1 MKRDKVAYFEWL
13 RVFAAFAV
21 VLMHTAARG
30 WNTVPV
36 ASEEFL
42 ALTMFDSLVR
52 WPVPVFVMITG
63 ALFLPRRTELGT
75 VLKRYIPRIG
85 AAWAVWSAVCALCC
99 GTDPADMLSRF
110 LSGHYHLWY
119 LPFLIGV
126 YLVLPFLQ
134 RIAEDKKLTKQ
145 LLWVSLVI
153 AVLIPWL
160 ADLAALLWRSAEY
173 YVRTV
178 ENHLNYSFFFDL
190 LAVLV
195 LGHVLHQTDLTP
207 RVRKY
212 IYIAGILGVAVTG
225 VATLWASDRAG
236 LPSSL
241 FFDQAAPNTLCAA
254 AALFV
259 FAKYHLN
266 RLPKLIE
273 WMARHSFGVYLSHA
287 VILELLAEKGFH
299 VLSFEPVWSVPVLA
313 VGVFALS
320 LALTAVIAKV
330 PVIGKFLT

>member
-21 VLMHTAARG
+21 VLMHTVAKG
-30 WNTVPV
+30 WNTAPV

-42 ALTMFDSLVR
+42 TLTMFDSLVR

-63 ALFLPRRTELGT
+63 ALFLPRRTELRT
-75 VLKRYIPRIG
+75 VLTRYIPRVF
-85 AAWAVWSAVCALCC
+85 AAWVVWSAICALCC

-134 RIAEDKKLTKQ
+134 RIAEDARLTKQ

-160 ADLAALLWRSAEY
+160 GDLAALLWPEAAG

-195 LGHVLHQTDLTP
+195 LGHVLHQTDLSTKA
-207 RVRKY
+207 RVG
-212 IYIAGILGVAVTG
+212 IYLAGILGVAVTG
-225 VATLWASDRAG
+225 VATIWASDRAG
-236 LPSSL
+236 LQNSL

-254 AALFV
+254 AAIFV
-259 FAKYHLN
+259 FAKYHLTG
-266 RLPKLIE
+266 LPKLVE

-287 VILELLAEKGFH
+287 LIIELLAENGIH
-299 VLSFEPVWSVPVLA
+299 VLAFDPVWSVPVLA
-313 VGVFALS
+313 VGIFALS
-320 LALTAVIAKV
+320 LALTAVLAKL
-330 PVIGKFLT
+330 PVVGKYLT